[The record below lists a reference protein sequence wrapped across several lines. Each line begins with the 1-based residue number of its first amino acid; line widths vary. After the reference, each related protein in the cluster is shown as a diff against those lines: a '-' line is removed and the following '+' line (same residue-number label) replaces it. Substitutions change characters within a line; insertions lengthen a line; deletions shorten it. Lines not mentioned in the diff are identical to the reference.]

1 MPIQTYTGRFSE
13 ATGLNRSPSTYLNTS
28 EQAYGA
34 ATEVT
39 AVIGLSTTAYGNT
52 YPVEV
57 TINCSNGVSD
67 TVTQN
72 IKLDSSN
79 YTQAYITVTGFDPAI
94 IGINSVESIVLYCA
108 TNGGKIFAK
117 GSQKVNVT
125 YEEPTQGISPR
136 CTVFPTAAAPGAE
149 VRLSW
154 LTGSPGIA
162 NTIIGYR
169 IEESTNGSTW
179 TELATVEGGVTSY
192 TARANETKGAKKY
205 FRIRIINGFDGSY
218 SDPGAYAEVRTY
230 TYTKASIS
238 SLQLWA
244 SIVEVSTNLHWSGLQ
259 AGSNS
264 FVTALVLEY
273 ATSETGEFFSE
284 YTSLIRVPNP
294 SSSGSLVVYPTEERG
309 HIKRFRAKAISSYS
323 SEYDSDWVYSANL
336 IKNNAPN
343 TPTSVSVQEVYDPN
357 EGLLTVSFSSGGD
370 KDNNLARYSVGFCDP
385 MTNDFYQI
393 KAASSYT
400 DNSLKVDAT
409 TLPRDFSWR
418 IAVKGV
424 DVFGIEG
431 AWAYSASVLR
441 VNSLQAVPTIV
452 FPHSGAKTYNLRPRV
467 GISIGGSNSNKVFS
481 LALTYDN
488 TERRTTGEGS
498 AEFSQAGGGIPN
510 GANILW
516 QCGAEEG
523 YGTKVLKNVLTNDG
537 YSDIEASY
545 RPAARQLTINST
557 GFTDPQL
564 QRNVTLVKAAHIT
577 ELRAAIN
584 TVEAYYGLPISSWR
598 ETLIPR
604 KSFIRHS
611 HISELR
617 AAIERVV
624 EYINGFDASNTV
636 NDVPVFFWTDPDLS
650 EQPIRA
656 VHIEEIRDAIL
667 LL

>member
-1 MPIQTYTGRFSE
+1 MPIQTYTGSFTE
-13 ATGLNRSPSTYLNTS
+13 ATGLNRSPSVYLNTS
-28 EQAYGA
+28 EQVYGA
-34 ATEVT
+34 AT
-39 AVIGLSTTAYGNT
+39 AVSATISVSTTAYGNT
-52 YPVEV
+52 YPVDV
-57 TINCSNGVSD
+57 TIICTDGAEETVS
-67 TVTQN
+67 QN
-72 IKLDSSN
+72 VKFDSSN
-79 YTQAYITVTGFDPAI
+79 YTQAYIEVSGFDPSKV
-94 IGINSVESIVLYCA
+94 GINNISSIKLYCG

-117 GSQKVNVT
+117 GRQTVNVT
-125 YEEPTQGISPR
+125 YEEPTQGASPK
-136 CTVFPTAAAPGAE
+136 CTVTPTAAAPGAE
-149 VRLSW
+149 ITLSW
-154 LTGSPGIA
+154 PTGSAGVA
-162 NTIIGYR
+162 NTISGYR
-169 IEESTNGSTW
+169 IEESTDNSIW
-179 TELATVEGGVTSY
+179 TELTTVESNVTSY
-192 TARANETKGAKKY
+192 TARANETQGAKKY
-205 FRIRIINGFDGSY
+205 FRVRIINGFDGSY
-218 SDPGAYAEVRTY
+218 SDPGAYAEVLTY

-238 SLQLWA
+238 SLRLWA
-244 SIVEVSTNLHWSGLQ
+244 SIVEVSTNLRWSGLQ

-264 FVTALVLEY
+264 SVTALVLEY

-284 YTSLIRVPNP
+284 YTSLISVPNP
-294 SSSGSLVVYPTEERG
+294 TSSGSLVVYPTEERG

-323 SEYDSDWVYSANL
+323 SEYDSDWVYSGNL
-336 IKNNAPN
+336 IKNSAPN

-370 KDNNLARYSVGFCDP
+370 KDNNLASYSVGFCDP

-400 DNSLKVDAT
+400 GNSLRVDAT
-409 TLPRDFSWR
+409 TLPRDSSWR
-418 IAVKGV
+418 IAVRGV
-424 DVFGIEG
+424 DGFGVEG
-431 AWAYSASVLR
+431 AWAYSSSVLR

-481 LALTYDN
+481 LALTYNN

-498 AEFSQAGGGIPN
+498 AEFSQAGEGIPN

-516 QCGAEEG
+516 QCGVEEG

-557 GFTDPQL
+557 SFTDPQL

-584 TVEAYYGLPISSWR
+584 TVEAYYGLPISSWK

-636 NDVPVFFWTDPDLS
+636 NDVPVFFWTDPNLS